1 MTGYL
6 VLTKCGEG
14 SRRVGSRQGNKGSCA
29 FGFLSLAPSVGFVLF
44 CSLVFFYLVLPIC
57 IILPISFSASPY
69 LEFPPRGFSL
79 QWYQRYFHSSGWI
92 DSTILSLQVAV
103 VVTFF
108 ATMIGTIAALGLARG
123 RFRGKQ
129 LVNALIISPMVI
141 PAIIVAI
148 AFYFLFAGWKL
159 IGTPTGLILAH
170 TVMALPFVVV
180 NVTAAL
186 KGFDERLEQAA
197 MNLGANRVQTFFRI
211 TLPLIGPGVFTGAL
225 FAFITSFDEI
235 VIAIF
240 IAGSRAATLPKQMWD
255 GIRMEINPTTAA
267 VSTLLVSVS
276 AILLVSV
283 EMLRRHSEK
292 KKT

>member
-1 MTGYL
+1 M
-6 VLTKCGEG
+6 G
-14 SRRVGSRQGNKGSCA
+14 SREKTRRLCTGR
-29 FGFLSLAPSVGFVLF
+29 FLTFVSSAGLPLF
-44 CSLVFFYLVLPIC
+44 CGLVFFYLILPIC

-79 QWYQRYFHSSGWI
+79 QWYQRYFESSGWI
-92 DSTILSLQVAV
+92 DATVLSLQVAV

-108 ATMIGTIAALGLARG
+108 ATVIGTAAALGLARG

-129 LVNALIISPMVI
+129 WIHALIISPMVI
-141 PAIIVAI
+141 PAIIIAI

-197 MNLGANRVQTFFRI
+197 MNLGANRLQTFFRI
-211 TLPLIGPGVFTGAL
+211 TLPLISPGVFTGAL

-276 AILLVSV
+276 VILLLLV
-283 EMLRRHSEK
+283 EWLRRYSEK
-292 KKT
+292 KKN